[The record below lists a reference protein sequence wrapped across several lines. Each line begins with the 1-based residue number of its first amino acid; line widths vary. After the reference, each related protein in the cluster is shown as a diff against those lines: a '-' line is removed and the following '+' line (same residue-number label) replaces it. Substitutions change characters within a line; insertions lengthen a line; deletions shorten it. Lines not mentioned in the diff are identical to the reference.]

1 MSSMF
6 WRDVWSRKPHDY
18 NALVGLMKEEII
30 SEEMTWARDCH
41 AQQHYNQGRHASVKS
56 FGGVAHNQSGHRL
69 KSSMHPFSGTGS
81 SYDVE
86 IIEAIPNL
94 HAGLSSPIPNTLAGE
109 AGTTG
114 GCREK
119 TGSPGRGNL
128 SSHRL
133 ALLCFHL
140 IKGLCTIS
148 IFL

>member
-1 MSSMF
+1 MHNCENITEVEMFFVLKGGLDMSSMF

-30 SEEMTWARDCH
+30 SEEVTWARDCH

-56 FGGVAHNQSGHRL
+56 FGGVARNQSGHRL

-94 HAGLSSPIPNTLAGE
+94 HAGLSSPIPNTLVGE
-109 AGTTG
+109 AGTI
-114 GCREK
+114 
-119 TGSPGRGNL
+119 L
-128 SSHRL
+128 FVF
-133 ALLCFHL
+133 LCFHL
-140 IKGLCTIS
+140 LPSK
-148 IFL
+148 FD